1 MGEKRG
7 MQRRENERLRESGDS
22 RDVAACEWGNVRF
35 LRRGS
40 EGSCGVTTREWGE
53 LRYRG

>member
-22 RDVAACEWGNVRF
+22 RDVAAYEWGNVRF